1 MKPTPIAV
9 ALALALACGTAAAQT
24 DKSTSKP
31 TRESVSQIIESWPKT
46 AKHTAA
52 KMIEK
57 YGAPNEA
64 TATQLTWFN
73 NGPWK
78 RTVVQK
84 EEIDHKFPMPHKDVM
99 EQFVDYKVP
108 PDKASAITAYDG
120 SVYVDR
126 TRGEISAR
134 CDMEE
139 ANLLAIN
146 LAHDIVTGKR
156 SVEDARAFYPKAMMA
171 HLTKQPTPYTQKL
184 QFAAKGNAADPD
196 KTIVSPDMV
205 KKAEAIKQAMMK
217 EDEKKGEAA
226 AGATGAPKEGK
237 QAR

>member
-1 MKPTPIAV
+1 MRKTPIAL
-9 ALALALACGTAAAQT
+9 ALALALACGGVAAQ
-24 DKSTSKP
+24 SPASAPKP
-31 TRESVSQIIESWPKT
+31 TAESASRLIESWPKT

-52 KMIEK
+52 KMIAK

-99 EQFVDYKVP
+99 EQVVDYKVSP
-108 PDKASAITAYDG
+108 EKIAEIAAYDG

-139 ANLLAIN
+139 ANILAIN
-146 LAHDIVTGKR
+146 LAHEIATGKR
-156 SVEDARAFYPKAMMA
+156 TVEDARKFYPQAVMA
-171 HLTKQPTPYTQKL
+171 HLSKKPTPYTQKL
-184 QFAAKGNAADPD
+184 QFARQSGTAFPD
-196 KTIVSPDMV
+196 EIIVSKEEMQ
-205 KKAEAIKQAMMK
+205 KAEALKQAMMK
-217 EDEKKGEAA
+217 EDEQRSRAA
-226 AGATGAPKEGK
+226 AGGSKERS
-237 QAR
+237 QR

>member
-1 MKPTPIAV
+1 MRPTPIAL
-9 ALALALACGTAAAQT
+9 ALALALACGTAVAQS
-24 DKSTSKP
+24 DKASWKP

-46 AKHTAA
+46 AKHTAS

-64 TATQLTWFN
+64 TPTQLTWFN

-99 EQFVDYKVP
+99 EQVVDYKVP
-108 PDKASAITAYDG
+108 PEKVSELTAYDG

-139 ANLLAIN
+139 ANLLAVN
-146 LAHDIVTGKR
+146 LAHDIITGKR
-156 SVEDARAFYPKAMMA
+156 TVEDARAFYPQAVMA
-171 HLTKQPTPYTQKL
+171 HLTKQPTAYTQKL
-184 QFAAKGNAADPD
+184 QFSAKGNSADPD
-196 KTIVSPDMV
+196 KTTVDSEMI
-205 KKAEAIKQAMMK
+205 KKAEEIKQAMMK
-217 EDEKKGEAA
+217 QDQEKGEAMA
-226 AGATGAPKEGK
+226 SGK
-237 QAR
+237 KPARQGK

>member
-1 MKPTPIAV
+1 MKSTPMAL
-9 ALALALACGTAAAQT
+9 ALALALACGTAAAQ
-24 DKSTSKP
+24 SQQSGASKP
-31 TRESVSQIIESWPKT
+31 TKDSVSQIIESWPKT
-46 AKHTAA
+46 AKHTAN
-52 KMIEK
+52 KIMEK

-64 TATQLTWFN
+64 TPTQLTWFN

-99 EQFVDYKVP
+99 EQVVDYKVP
-108 PDKASAITAYDG
+108 PEKVSDLAAYDG

-156 SVEDARAFYPKAMMA
+156 SVEDARAFYPKAVMA
-171 HLTKQPTPYTQKL
+171 KLMKQSSPYTEKL
-184 QFAAKGNAADPD
+184 QFAAKGNTADPD
-196 KTIVSPDMV
+196 KTTVSPDMV
-205 KKAEAIKQAMMK
+205 KKAEEMKQAMMK
-217 EDEKKGEAA
+217 EDQEKGGAA
-226 AGATGAPKEGK
+226 AGASKAPKEGK
-237 QAR
+237 

>member
-9 ALALALACGTAAAQT
+9 ALALALVYGSAVAQADKAA
-24 DKSTSKP
+24 SKP
-31 TRESVSQIIESWPKT
+31 TRESVSQIVESWPKT
-46 AKHTAA
+46 AKHTAT

-57 YGAPNEA
+57 YGPPNEA
-64 TATQLTWFN
+64 TPTQLTWFN

-99 EQFVDYKVP
+99 EQVVDFKVP
-108 PDKASAITAYDG
+108 PEKFSELAAFDG

-134 CDMEE
+134 CDVEE
-139 ANLLAIN
+139 ANLLAVN

-156 SVEDARAFYPKAMMA
+156 SVEDARAFYPKAVMA
-171 HLTKQPTPYTQKL
+171 HLSKQPTPYTQKL
-184 QFAAKGNAADPD
+184 QFAGKGNTADPD
-196 KTIVSPDMV
+196 KTTVSQDMV
-205 KKAEAIKQAMMK
+205 KKAEQMKQAMMK
-217 EDEKKGEAA
+217 EDQDKGAAA
-226 AGATGAPKEGK
+226 AGGSGAPKESK
-237 QAR
+237 